1 MEELNISINSNNEVT
16 DKENIEP
23 GHKST
28 EENKEAPGMLEFCC
42 NMIGSTDACIDY
54 LRSKGLL
61 SKSMLCSTCNM
72 GMSLVKRSDIS
83 DGETWRCRN
92 CYTKTSIRKGSFFEV
107 KIFNM

>member
-28 EENKEAPGMLEFCC
+28 EENKEAPGMLDFCC
-42 NMIGSTDACIDY
+42 NMIGSTDACIDN

-61 SKSMLCSTCNM
+61 SKSMLCSYAQHA
-72 GMSLVKRSDIS
+72 
-83 DGETWRCRN
+83 TWECHQ
-92 CYTKTSIRKGSFFEV
+92 TFQIRKGSFF
-107 KIFNM
+107 